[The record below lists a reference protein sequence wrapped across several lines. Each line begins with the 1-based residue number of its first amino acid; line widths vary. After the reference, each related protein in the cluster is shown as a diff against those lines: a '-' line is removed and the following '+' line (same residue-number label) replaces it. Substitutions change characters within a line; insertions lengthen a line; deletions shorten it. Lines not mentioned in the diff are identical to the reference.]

1 MSCNDVQ
8 QHSPLIIG
16 LCHVNFSRQLEVIPA
31 DYAVLD
37 QSVAA
42 FADLLISLFGVFQT
56 NWISKYRKSHY
67 RFGTIMQL
75 APVSGEIEAVGVVNQ
90 PVEDGVSE
98 CGVADGLMPLIDW
111 QLAGDDGGAA
121 ALTVFEQ
128 IARLRG
134 GQDGQAP
141 VVQDQDLGAFDGFR
155 DAGMLA
161 ITPGDG
167 QCLEKPGNAVI
178 HHAPVV
184 SAGLVAKRTG
194 NPTFPKP
201 VEPVISKFSC
211 QSIQPPSMRCPMTD
225 LSMPRG
231 LRMSM
236 SSTHAACRSAANLS
250 RVASFL
256 TASDC

>member
-1 MSCNDVQ
+1 
-8 QHSPLIIG
+8 
-16 LCHVNFSRQLEVIPA
+16 
-31 DYAVLD
+31 
-37 QSVAA
+37 
-42 FADLLISLFGVFQT
+42 
-56 NWISKYRKSHY
+56 
-67 RFGTIMQL
+67 MQL

-128 IARLRG
+128 IAPLRG

-184 SAGLVAKRTG
+184 SAGLVAKRAG
-194 NPTFPKP
+194 DVAKRAGDPTFPKP